1 MNSEILKA
9 KIDNL
14 VRANEVLCENVSAN
28 GDIKD
33 LERIKSKL
41 GETIEQL
48 HFWYLQDN
56 KERFFYDLKKHI
68 QWMLK
73 EFS

>member
-14 VRANEVLCENVSAN
+14 VRANEVLCENIRAN

-33 LERIKSKL
+33 LERIKTKL

-48 HFWYLQDN
+48 NFWYLQDN